1 MQTDSKNASN
11 NAKQNTE
18 SARVVALIPAYNE
31 APYIGSVVTGAL
43 AQLPVLVVDD
53 GSTDDTAARARAS
66 GAAVLH
72 QMPNQGKGSALRA
85 GFRQA
90 IHEGY
95 DAVLTLDADGQ
106 HDPTEIPKFLR
117 AYNAGRANLIIGQ
130 RDFSQM
136 PPIRRLANSLG
147 QWSFSWALGQHIPDN
162 QSGYRL
168 VDRQLMEAMLASS
181 ERGFEF
187 EVEMIVICV
196 GRGLVL
202 DWVPI
207 RTIYAGQR
215 SHINNLEHTI
225 NFLRMLWQTR
235 QYIAAVDP
243 IRRNRHPE

>member
-1 MQTDSKNASN
+1 MQTDGKNASKNA
-11 NAKQNTE
+11 KRNTE
-18 SARVVALIPAYNE
+18 SARVLALIPAYNE
-31 APYIGSVVTGAL
+31 APHIASVVTGAL
-43 AQLPVLVVDD
+43 AYLPVLVVDD
-53 GSTDDTAARARAS
+53 GSIDDTAARAKAS
-66 GAAVLH
+66 GAAVLR
-72 QMPNQGKGSALRA
+72 QTPNQGKGAALRA
-85 GFRQA
+85 GFHQA

-95 DAVLTLDADGQ
+95 DAALTLDADGQ

-117 AYNAGRANLIIGQ
+117 AYNAGHANLIIGK
-130 RDFSQM
+130 RDFSQI

-147 QWSFSWALGQHIPDN
+147 RWSFSWALGQHIPDN

-168 VDRQLMEAMLASS
+168 VDRQLMEATLASS

-207 RTIYAGQR
+207 RTIYAGEK

-225 NFLRMLWQTR
+225 NFLRLLWRTR
-235 QYIAAVDP
+235 QYMAAADP
-243 IRRNRHPE
+243 IRRSGD

>member
-1 MQTDSKNASN
+1 MQTDNK
-11 NAKQNTE
+11 NAKQNTA
-18 SARVVALIPAYNE
+18 SARVLALIPAYNE
-31 APYIGSVVTGAL
+31 APHVATVVAGAL
-43 AQLPVLVVDD
+43 AYLPVLVVDD
-53 GSTDDTAARARAS
+53 GSADDTAARAKAS
-66 GAAVLH
+66 GAAVLQ
-72 QMPNQGKGSALRA
+72 QMPNQGKGAALRV

-106 HDPTEIPKFLR
+106 HDPTEIPKFLV

-147 QWSFSWALGQHIPDN
+147 RWSFSWALGQYIPDN

-187 EVEMIVICV
+187 EVEMILICME
-196 GRGLVL
+196 RGLVL
-202 DWVPI
+202 EWVPI

-225 NFLRMLWQTR
+225 NFLRMLWRTR
-235 QYIAAVDP
+235 QYIAAADP
-243 IRRNRHPE
+243 IRRYEQ

>member
-1 MQTDSKNASN
+1 MQIDSKNVSK
-11 NAKQNTE
+11 NAKRNTE
-18 SARVVALIPAYNE
+18 SARVLALIPAYNE
-31 APYIGSVVTGAL
+31 APHIVRVVAGAC
-43 AQLPVLVVDD
+43 AYLPVLVVDD
-53 GSTDDTAARARAS
+53 GSTDDTAARAKAS

-72 QMPNQGKGSALRA
+72 QMPNQGKGSALRS

-90 IHEGY
+90 IYEGY

-147 QWSFSWALGQHIPDN
+147 RWSFSWALGQHIPDN

-168 VDRQLMEAMLASS
+168 VDRQLMEEMLASS

-207 RTIYAGQR
+207 RTIYAGER
-215 SHINNLEHTI
+215 SHINNFEHTI
-225 NFLRMLWQTR
+225 NFLCMLWQTR

-243 IRRNRHPE
+243 IRRYEQ

>member
-1 MQTDSKNASN
+1 MQIESKNASK
-11 NAKQNTE
+11 NAKRNAE
-18 SARVVALIPAYNE
+18 RARVLALIPAYNE
-31 APYIGSVVTGAL
+31 ASHIASVVAGAL
-43 AQLPVLVVDD
+43 ADLPVWVVDD

-66 GAAVLH
+66 GAAVLR
-72 QMPNQGKGSALRA
+72 QTPNQGKGAALRA

-117 AYNAGRANLIIGQ
+117 AYNAGHANLIIGQ

-196 GRGLVL
+196 ERGLVL

-207 RTIYAGQR
+207 RTIYAGQK

-225 NFLRMLWQTR
+225 NFLRMLWRTR
-235 QYIAAVDP
+235 QYMAAADP
-243 IRRNRHPE
+243 TRRSRD